1 MTFRTLRT
9 AALSLTAVAA
19 LTLSAV
25 AAHSQGTTPS
35 ATDASQSISDATSSA
50 PHNWTTDQIM
60 TASVHQAWMLS
71 GQDDTNF
78 FEIVKELAA
87 ISAHNR
93 NLVLPDN
100 PAAGRRAG
108 AYIKA
113 QAKLDHNQLLYSIV
127 DKSVVMTGQK
137 APAGK

>member
-1 MTFRTLRT
+1 MNFKTLRT
-9 AALSLTAVAA
+9 VAISLTAVAA
-19 LTLSAV
+19 IGISAV
-25 AAHSQGTTPS
+25 SLNAQS
-35 ATDASQSISDATSSA
+35 ATDTNQSISDATSTA
-50 PHNWTTDQIM
+50 PHNWSTDQIM
-60 TASVHQAWMLS
+60 TASVHQAWVLS
-71 GQDDTNF
+71 GQDETNF

-93 NLVLPDN
+93 NMVLPDD

-127 DKSVVMTGQK
+127 DKSVVMTGKK
-137 APAGK
+137 APAGN